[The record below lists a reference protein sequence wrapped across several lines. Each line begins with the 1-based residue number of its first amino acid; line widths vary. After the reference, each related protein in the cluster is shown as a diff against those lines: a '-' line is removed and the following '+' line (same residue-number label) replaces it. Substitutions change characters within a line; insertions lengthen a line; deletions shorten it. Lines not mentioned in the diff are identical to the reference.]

1 MNVGTNEN
9 ERNINEIN
17 PDFDVIK
24 NAETFENTGNAN
36 DKVIDF
42 DATQRIDF
50 LGELIKNTE
59 RAIANSS
66 KEQHIDQIDQKVEQQ
81 EEKQLEQQI
90 GQSQIRNVEE
100 IQQNDVNQN
109 ENITNEIN
117 NEIIDIQNSSSEIS
131 AEPIAQ
137 QENLSNISNEN
148 VQENPAE
155 INIETN
161 VVNIEMENNG
171 KIVGS
176 KENINNVDLK
186 NENIDNNQKNV
197 QQSNINFI
205 ICDSDIEVS
214 EKRNNIINEKQ
225 TSENENISGEEVVS
239 KNDEEILKDKEKQHA
254 QDKKDYRLERMLF
267 ERINKMQGKIKE
279 SLELIKKFE
288 RINAKEENLPNIV
301 TTLHDKLTQEV
312 IKQFRTVGIE
322 FNMKSYLVQS
332 VVSDLLA
339 RFGEG
344 ITEFKECSE
353 NLNFVREVQDDF
365 ESRVEL
371 APTSKVKNLFARL
384 RGMFKP
390 ERKQEKLEELE
401 RERQEK
407 KLEEANIHLIKY
419 KFINSELEK
428 YTIKKNIVGSLKK
441 EIINGQGS
449 GLTMNLKDFIS
460 ERITTEMKKLGLD
473 DCVQEL
479 EQSIFEEYKSRNNEI
494 SKEVFEQLPI
504 SEIRR
509 GIKVQRIDILRSK
522 MHNVVD
528 NNSHEDDEE
537 KLAI

>member
-176 KENINNVDLK
+176 TENINNVDLK
-186 NENIDNNQKNV
+186 NENIDNNPKNV

-479 EQSIFEEYKSRNNEI
+479 EQSIFEEYKSRNSEI